1 MTHLAP
7 TLARAALLALALG
20 LASCAA
26 KGSQDSHSDFATGA
40 MPPADQAYAVA
51 IKQLQDEKY
60 EHAVSDFDAIEET
73 YPYSTWSKHAELL
86 AGYAEYKEMDY
97 DDAVSS
103 LDRFISLHPADQEAA
118 YAYYLKALCY
128 YERIEDVDR
137 DQTATNQA
145 IASLDDV
152 ITRYPDSAYA
162 QDAQVKLRLAYNR
175 LAGHEMAIGRFY
187 QKQHLYIAAIG
198 RYQDV
203 VTNYQTTTYTPEA
216 LDRLVETNLDLGLTD
231 AALRAASVLG
241 YNYPGSPYYEHA
253 YELLQAHGL
262 VTQAAQSSADSNAI
276 SAPPAPPAHHWYWP
290 F

>member
-26 KGSQDSHSDFATGA
+26 KGGQDSHSDFATGA

-60 EHAVSDFDAIEET
+60 DHAVSDFDAIEET

-97 DDAVSS
+97 DDAVTS

-118 YAYYLKALCY
+118 YAYSLKALCY

-216 LDRLVETNLDLGLTD
+216 LERLVETNLDLGLTD

-241 YNYPGSPYYEHA
+241 SNYPGSPYYEHA

-276 SAPPAPPAHHWYWP
+276 SAQPAPPAHHWYWP